1 MSIEL
6 KDLLRTCEELW
17 PLAGA
22 ESWDSPGLVSGN
34 LNQSISKVLLSV
46 DVTLEILEEAQAE
59 NCGLV
64 LSHHPVLF
72 RPVSSISQNSAKGLL
87 LAQAISSNIAIY
99 SAHTNADV
107 VVNGVSDILA
117 KHLGIKAARPLSFG
131 ATSSSDSA
139 NNEPSTGHGRIGEI
153 LEPMKLGDFAR
164 AIARVLPATASG
176 VRVAGDFNQLVRKI
190 AVCGGAGDEFI
201 SNAQEQGADVYIT
214 SDLRHHITQEAR
226 EESKARKQPMALI
239 DVSHWAS
246 EWLWLNQAA
255 EQLRARHQGLEVL
268 VSDLRTDP
276 WDFVVTQ

>member
-6 KDLLRTCEELW
+6 KVLVSTFEELW

-34 LNQSISKVLLSV
+34 PGQNVSKVLLSV
-46 DVTLEILEEAQAE
+46 DLTLEVLAEAKAAS
-59 NCGLV
+59 CDLV

-72 RPVSSISQNSAKGLL
+72 KPVNTVSEISAKGSLL
-87 LAQAISSNIAIY
+87 TQAISVGIAIY
-99 SAHTNADV
+99 SAHTNADIV
-107 VVNGVSDILA
+107 PDGVSHTLA
-117 KHLGIKAARPLSFG
+117 KQLGLTGAKPLVASAG
-131 ATSSSDSA
+131 SESRNSDK
-139 NNEPSTGHGRIGEI
+139 EIGHGRIGQ
-153 LEPMKLGDFAR
+153 LAEPIKLGDFAR

-176 VRVAGDFNQLVRKI
+176 VRVAGDYNQLVKTV

-201 SNAQEQGADVYIT
+201 PNAQELGADVYVT
-214 SDLRHHITQEAR
+214 SDLRHHVAQEAR
-226 EESKARKQPMALI
+226 EESIARKQPMALI

-255 EQLRARHQGLEVL
+255 SQLKALHPRLEVL

-276 WDFVVTQ
+276 WEFVVTQ